1 MLSYLSAETGFI
13 RAFGNR
19 VLLLIFLCAL
29 TRTGQGVPKGS
40 AFGISVD
47 LNPGIIAVY
56 GPLLVLLLLV
66 GLKSESNILLVSR
79 EAVLAEASKLPARV
93 RRVNRAIYALFCMPT
108 IAAIFLVVQYYKNVV
123 PDVPD
128 PSAFDRTR
136 QFFDFQFASGIGT
149 VYCIR
154 DLRDGMPWIYMPF
167 QIYIYAAVLG
177 CCVYLTMKI
186 IKDWSRARG

>member
-1 MLSYLSAETGFI
+1 MLSYLSAETGFV

-29 TRTGQGVPKGS
+29 TRTGQNVPKGS

-56 GPLLVLLLLV
+56 GPLLALLLLV

-108 IAAIFLVVQYYKNVV
+108 IAAAFLVVQYYKNVV
-123 PDVPD
+123 PDVANPC
-128 PSAFDRTR
+128 AFDRTK
-136 QFFDFQFASGIGT
+136 QFYDLDFVSGIGT
-149 VYCIR
+149 VYCIH
-154 DLRDGMPWIYMPF
+154 DLKEGMPWIYMPF
-167 QIYIYAAVLG
+167 QIYIYIAVLAF
-177 CCVYLTMKI
+177 CVYLTMEI
-186 IKDWSRARG
+186 IKDWSKVRG